1 MTQSFKQGDR
11 VISTFDGLYS
21 GLPRT
26 IIMRSV
32 IQQENNESRYIIEL
46 DIGKRIVLWA
56 ANIDY
61 YSYPQDINS

>member
-1 MTQSFKQGDR
+1 
-11 VISTFDGLYS
+11 
-21 GLPRT
+21 
-26 IIMRSV
+26 MRSV

-61 YSYPQDINS
+61 YSYPQDINSWINHFKESVIKPVVSRDRTI

>member
-1 MTQSFKQGDR
+1 
-11 VISTFDGLYS
+11 
-21 GLPRT
+21 
-26 IIMRSV
+26 MRSV